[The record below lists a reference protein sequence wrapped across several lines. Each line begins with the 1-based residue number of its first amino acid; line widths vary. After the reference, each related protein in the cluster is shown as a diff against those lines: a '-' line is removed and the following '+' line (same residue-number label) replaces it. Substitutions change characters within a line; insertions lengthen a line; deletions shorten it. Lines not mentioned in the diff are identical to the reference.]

1 MAKTAPKTKRRIP
14 AKVESKKHIW
24 QKNQPRTVMKPRHLV
39 KSMLVQ
45 KAKAVTMKTVT
56 QVMPAAMKTDSM
68 V

>member
-1 MAKTAPKTKRRIP
+1 
-14 AKVESKKHIW
+14 
-24 QKNQPRTVMKPRHLV
+24 MKPRHLV

-56 QVMPAAMKTDSM
+56 QVMPAAMNTDSM